1 MKYHIQWKNSRSKMD
16 NDKLIYI
23 DYGHSFP
30 VFDEN
35 GNYIDNQLSNEDN
48 QIESQDDSI
57 LP

>member
-1 MKYHIQWKNSRSKMD
+1 MD